1 MLGVLQLTWKA
12 MISDSM
18 LRAKAQVVHVHQA
31 CLRMF
36 GMFRDLFLSLKLVGF
51 SSITM
56 TQVLHR
62 AQILLVE
69 FYFALSIAA
78 MTNLVDST
86 AQFESRLKEIGL
98 NQPFIDL
105 VKGHGVQT
113 LSQLGFAVGQPGQPI
128 NNGDVDQFLTG
139 ALGRVPTINEAAC
152 IKRAAFEAHT
162 MMVATIRQSVDRS
175 DDVPKK
181 IPFAER
187 VVRMQALEAELA
199 GISITGEHDPAH
211 GLLDKACNIYDS
223 NTLKYLDP
231 ASCISRALEI
241 QGGSKNQELTL
252 QKGSLVLK
260 AMDDKLTSPT
270 DSEIKVHYAMVRRA
284 IAFRFAKL
292 MSFSQHC
299 EWENFLFEALHRDA
313 PPGYSKPT
321 LSQALMCDRAAFSRL
336 TERATE
342 VRQRADQTYPLGEAL
357 LALRNDPNLAL
368 YLSPLATRSTG
379 GAPSQSSTWRPQ
391 PYQQERPGKSKGKG
405 KSKKGRS
412 GPPIPNELRGKY
424 HKTPS
429 GEPIC
434 FGFNCSTG
442 CSDKSVQPGGRCA
455 RGLHVCAEP
464 KCGQPHSLQNHGKQN

>member
-1 MLGVLQLTWKA
+1 
-12 MISDSM
+12 
-18 LRAKAQVVHVHQA
+18 
-31 CLRMF
+31 
-36 GMFRDLFLSLKLVGF
+36 
-51 SSITM
+51 
-56 TQVLHR
+56 
-62 AQILLVE
+62 
-69 FYFALSIAA
+69 

-86 AQFESRLKEIGL
+86 AQFESRLREIGV
-98 NQPFIDL
+98 NQAFIDQ
-105 VKGHGVQT
+105 VKAQGVQT

-128 NNGDVDQFLTG
+128 QNLDVDNFLTL
-139 ALGRVPTINEAAC
+139 ALGRAPTINEAAC

-187 VVRMQALEAELA
+187 VVRMRALETELA
-199 GISITGEHDPAH
+199 GISFTGEHDPAH
-211 GLLDKACNIYDS
+211 SVLDKACNIFES
-223 NTLKYLDP
+223 NTLKYIDP

-260 AMDDKLTSPT
+260 AVDDKLSCAT

-284 IAFRFAKL
+284 ISFQFAKI
-292 MSFSQHC
+292 MSFAQHC

-336 TERATE
+336 SERATE
-342 VRQRADQTYPLGEAL
+342 VRQKADLTYPLGEAL
-357 LALRNDPNLAL
+357 LALRSDPNIAL
-368 YLSPLATRSTG
+368 YLSPLATRATS
-379 GAPSQSSTWRPQ
+379 APSYQQSTSRPQ

-405 KSKKGRS
+405 KSKKGKS

-424 HKTPS
+424 YKTAS

-434 FGFNCSTG
+434 FGFNCATG
-442 CSDKSVQPGGRCA
+442 CSEKSVPPGGRCS

-464 KCGQPHSLQNHGKQN
+464 KCQQPHSLQNHGKQN